1 MEWISNNWQIVA
13 GTIGAGVL
21 GMYIPFTRG
30 LIMAGVRAMISEAVM
45 KKAAI
50 IAIGGLVE
58 STKNKL
64 DDAWFAEFKKS
75 VEDS

>member
-1 MEWISNNWQIVA
+1 MEWISNNWQIIA

-21 GMYIPFTRG
+21 GMYIPFTRS
-30 LIMAGVRAMISEAVM
+30 LIMAGVRALVTESVM

-50 IAIGGLVE
+50 IAIGGLVK
-58 STKNKL
+58 STKNTL
-64 DDAWFAEFKKS
+64 DDTWFSEFKKS